1 MKINGIAHIVLTV
14 NRPELALP
22 FYERLFGFLELKTV
36 FRHERGAYFIGG
48 KTAVAI
54 VPAEAPHD
62 QAAFVQTR
70 IGLHH
75 LCFRA
80 YSREDV
86 DRLHAHL
93 CEMGAKI
100 VHPPEDGPWAPG
112 YYSVLFEDPD
122 GIRLE
127 VNHVPGK
134 GLLTDEARFNPV
146 GYDVEFE
153 ARAPRSRTKCGRNS
167 ASGTKRTWTCAP
179 QMSAFDPKRKYVATS
194 LLHHYGCTDRYPVI
208 EICDVLVPHPETAG

>member
-1 MKINGIAHIVLTV
+1 VKINGIAHIVLTV

-22 FYERLFGFLELKTV
+22 FYERLVGFLELKTV

-54 VPAEAPHD
+54 VPAETPHD

-80 YSREDV
+80 YAREDV

-127 VNHVPGK
+127 MNHVPGK

-146 GYDVEFE
+146 GYDVE
-153 ARAPRSRTKCGRNS
+153 S
-167 ASGTKRTWTCAP
+167 
-179 QMSAFDPKRKYVATS
+179 
-194 LLHHYGCTDRYPVI
+194 
-208 EICDVLVPHPETAG
+208 

>member
-14 NRPELALP
+14 NRPALALP
-22 FYERLFGFLELKTV
+22 FYERLFGFLEFKTV

-80 YSREDV
+80 YAREDV

-93 CEMGAKI
+93 CEMGSASSGRRAMGAGLLLGAI
-100 VHPPEDGPWAPG
+100 RGPRRHPVGGEP
-112 YYSVLFEDPD
+112 
-122 GIRLE
+122 R
-127 VNHVPGK
+127 PGK
-134 GLLTDEARFNPV
+134 GPPHRRGSLQ
-146 GYDVEFE
+146 
-153 ARAPRSRTKCGRNS
+153 PRR
-167 ASGTKRTWTCAP
+167 
-179 QMSAFDPKRKYVATS
+179 
-194 LLHHYGCTDRYPVI
+194 L
-208 EICDVLVPHPETAG
+208 

>member
-54 VPAEAPHD
+54 VPAAAPHD

-70 IGLHH
+70 VGLHH

-80 YSREDV
+80 YAREDV

-100 VHPPEDGPWAPG
+100 VHPPEDGPWG
-112 YYSVLFEDPD
+112 SGLLFGAVRGPRRHPA
-122 GIRLE
+122 GIEPR
-127 VNHVPGK
+127 PGK
-134 GLLTDEARFNPV
+134 GP
-146 GYDVEFE
+146 
-153 ARAPRSRTKCGRNS
+153 
-167 ASGTKRTWTCAP
+167 
-179 QMSAFDPKRKYVATS
+179 
-194 LLHHYGCTDRYPVI
+194 
-208 EICDVLVPHPETAG
+208 PH

>member
-54 VPAEAPHD
+54 VPAETPHD

-80 YSREDV
+80 Y
-86 DRLHAHL
+86 AH
-93 CEMGAKI
+93 
-100 VHPPEDGPWAPG
+100 GP
-112 YYSVLFEDPD
+112 S
-122 GIRLE
+122 
-127 VNHVPGK
+127 
-134 GLLTDEARFNPV
+134 
-146 GYDVEFE
+146 
-153 ARAPRSRTKCGRNS
+153 
-167 ASGTKRTWTCAP
+167 SG
-179 QMSAFDPKRKYVATS
+179 
-194 LLHHYGCTDRYPVI
+194 GCTILAPISHR
-208 EICDVLVPHPETAG
+208 CACRRSTSSRA